1 MINNNQLL
9 LEYGEL
15 KGYSKEEVLMY
26 RKVLEP
32 SWGFQMYKTE
42 QNLIDRIYN
51 PWKYIK

>member
-32 SWGFQMYKTE
+32 SWGFQMYKAK
-42 QNLIDRIYN
+42 QSLIDVTYN